1 MNYQIGSRLLSYPI
15 AAFLF
20 VRKQMM
26 TLCSLKTSV
35 LLIVTLIMISS
46 CKKHE
51 NAEVIGRQIDN
62 KVEKAGE
69 KIDVTLEQFSIKVE
83 EAREAIKNEIESDH
97 D

>member
-1 MNYQIGSRLLSYPI
+1 MK
-15 AAFLF
+15 F
-20 VRKQMM
+20 
-26 TLCSLKTSV
+26 CSLKTSIFV
-35 LLIVTLIMISS
+35 MATLISITG

-51 NAEVIGRQIDN
+51 NAEALGRQIDN

-69 KIDVTLEQFSIKVE
+69 KIDVTLEQFSIKVD